1 MAGIVSYGA
10 YIPLFRLG
18 KATAG
23 WEGPSERAIAN
34 FDEDS
39 VTMAVAA
46 LRDALTTID
55 AATIDALYFA
65 TTTQPYAE
73 KQSASMIGW
82 AANLQPDIFTVD
94 CTDSLRAGTNALRLA
109 LDATKAGSA
118 RHVAVVAADNRLAQ
132 PRSSF
137 ERTFGDG
144 AASVVDG
151 DD

>member
-46 LRDALTTID
+46 LRDALTAMD
-55 AATIDALYFA
+55 ATTIDALYFA
-65 TTTQPYAE
+65 STTPPYAE
-73 KQSASMIGW
+73 K
-82 AANLQPDIFTVD
+82 
-94 CTDSLRAGTNALRLA
+94 
-109 LDATKAGSA
+109 
-118 RHVAVVAADNRLAQ
+118 
-132 PRSSF
+132 
-137 ERTFGDG
+137 
-144 AASVVDG
+144 
-151 DD
+151 

>member
-1 MAGIVSYGA
+1 
-10 YIPLFRLG
+10 
-18 KATAG
+18 
-23 WEGPSERAIAN
+23 
-34 FDEDS
+34 
-39 VTMAVAA
+39 MAVAA

-94 CTDSLRAGTNALRLA
+94 CTDSLHAGTNALRLA

>member
-23 WEGPSERAIAN
+23 WEAPSERAIAN

-46 LRDALTTID
+46 LREALTAID
-55 AATIDALYFA
+55 AGSIDALYFA
-65 TTTQPYAE
+65 TPPPPYAE
-73 KQSASMIGW
+73 KQSATMIGW

-94 CTDSLRAGTNALRLA
+94 CTDSLRAGTNALKLA

-118 RHVAVVAADNRLAQ
+118 RRVAVVVADNRLAQ
-132 PRSSF
+132 PR
-137 ERTFGDG
+137 
-144 AASVVDG
+144 
-151 DD
+151 